1 MPSFLTWIGSLLMLH
16 AAFSCLHYRS
26 ILSDLDLD
34 ESTADADY
42 RFPIPPMDVVAE
54 VGIAFFI
61 VLLGELATIG
71 SLQPVEVITTSKS
84 GGNGSSKQRRPFQA
98 PAYRSRDFDIYA
110 KRGKGL

>member
-1 MPSFLTWIGSLLMLH
+1 MPSILTWTGSLLMLH

-34 ESTADADY
+34 DTADADH

-61 VLLGELATIG
+61 VLLGELTTIG
-71 SLQPVEVITTSKS
+71 SFQPVEVITTSKS
-84 GGNGSSKQRRPFQA
+84 AAGTQRRPFQA